1 MLSLISLKKI
11 AVWKQIQTV
20 LRQSMVEKRGVFW
33 RRQSFW
39 NKISIQKWL
48 TVCCCISEAIFY
60 ADISKGKRF
69 KLLKIFIFCRFSK
82 KKLNREKTI
91 FSSYFAKESISNMR
105 RFHEHNRLEMFR
117 NMHHLHSNSVELY
130 KKSVVFVVEI
140 DHWVK
145 LSKLK
150 TRIVTDFGSNWDH
163 FAICSCSVLC
173 WWQCFID
180 I

>member
-1 MLSLISLKKI
+1 M
-11 AVWKQIQTV
+11 
-20 LRQSMVEKRGVFW
+20 
-33 RRQSFW
+33 
-39 NKISIQKWL
+39 
-48 TVCCCISEAIFY
+48 
-60 ADISKGKRF
+60 
-69 KLLKIFIFCRFSK
+69 
-82 KKLNREKTI
+82 NREKTI

-180 I
+180 IKPHRYTNLCPIFRFSFEAIANDINKFSQTTLTTLIFNGEIDRWDLFDLLVRFHSLWTYIYPFRCRFLQT